1 MKNLSFLFAL
11 ALAAPAWG
19 QSVEYT
25 ELNDNKQHP
34 EVHLWQQSVP
44 APILTWGDID
54 TRYGKFDL
62 PGKKQNKTLDIYAW
76 RGENVNAQ
84 AVLYTSGAL
93 TGVSLNTSG
102 GLTGAKPVTA
112 FVRYVITDE
121 FAGGCGHRPDPT
133 KFDSLLVAD
142 VLDERTTMDV
152 EACTAR
158 PLWLRIQ
165 VPADARPGT
174 YKGQLSVQAEG
185 MAPQQ
190 LTYRL
195 HVSARTLP
203 PTDQWK
209 FHLDLWQNPYSVA
222 RFYNVPLWSPEHFE
236 RMRPIMQRLAA
247 AGQKVITTTI
257 MQRPW
262 NGQTEDAFESMVTR
276 IRKLDGTWS
285 YDYAVFDRWVEFMMG
300 LGIDKQINCYTL
312 VPWALKFDYFDQA
325 SNKVKYIHAQPGS
338 PEYEAYWLPFLT
350 DFARH
355 LKEKGWFERTAIAMD
370 ERAMAQMREAFA
382 LIYKADPA
390 YKISGAA
397 HYYPEVEP
405 KMYDLCLA
413 YGEKLPDDI
422 LARRKQEGKITTVYT
437 CCTEAYP
444 NLFTFSAP
452 AEAAWLPWHALAGGY
467 DGYLRWA
474 YNSWTAR
481 PLQDTR
487 FRTWPAGDCFLYY
500 PTGSSIRLERL
511 IEGVQD
517 AEKVRLLRDEF
528 TRKGNQKKLK
538 QLEQI
543 VADFV
548 PQNLHGP
555 NATEMVNKARQALR
569 KLSE

>member
-1 MKNLSFLFAL
+1 MRNLSTLFAL
-11 ALAAPAWG
+11 ALTITAWG
-19 QSVEYT
+19 QSINYA
-25 ELNDNKQHP
+25 ELTDSSPRTAEHI
-34 EVHLWQQSVP
+34 WQQTVP
-44 APILTWGDID
+44 TPILTWGNID
-54 TRYGKFDL
+54 TRYSKFEL
-62 PGKKQNKTLDIYAW
+62 PEKKTYKTVDIYAW

-84 AVLYTSGAL
+84 AVLYTARAL
-93 TGVSLNTSG
+93 TNVSLNTST
-102 GLTGAKPVTA
+102 GLAEAIPTTA
-112 FVRYVITDE
+112 FVRYVMTDE
-121 FAGGCGHRPDPT
+121 FASGCGYRTDHT

-142 VLDERTTMDV
+142 VLDERTTMNI

-165 VPADARPGT
+165 VPADAHPGT
-174 YKGQLSVQAEG
+174 YKGLLTVKADG
-185 MAPQQ
+185 MAPQH

-195 HVSARTLP
+195 HISARTLP
-203 PTDQWK
+203 PTAQWK

-276 IRKLDGTWS
+276 IRKLDGSWS
-285 YDYAVFDRWVEFMMG
+285 YDYAVFDRWVEFMMS

-325 SNKVKYIHAQPGS
+325 SNKVKYIQAQPGQ
-338 PEYEAYWLPFLT
+338 PDYEAYWLPFLT

-355 LKEKGWFERTAIAMD
+355 LKEKGWFDRTAIAMD
-370 ERAMAQMREAFA
+370 ERPMAQMREAFA
-382 LIYKADPA
+382 LIFKADPA
-390 YKISGAA
+390 FKVSGAA

-413 YGEKLPDDI
+413 YGEKLPDEV
-422 LARRKQEGKITTVYT
+422 LTRRQKEGKITTVYT

-452 AEAAWLPWHALAGGY
+452 AEAAWLPWHTLAGNY

-517 AEKVRLLRDEF
+517 AEKVRLLREEF
-528 TRKGNQKKLK
+528 TRKSNLKKLQ

-543 VADFV
+543 VTEFM

-555 NATEMVNKARQALR
+555 NATIMVNKARQALR